1 MIHRRDEFR
10 GAQATIDK
18 VHQLAK
24 DGKINLFTQYQMASV
39 KGDKNLESIDI
50 KHDNNEIK
58 NLKTDYV
65 LGFFGLIMQL
75 GPIANWGLNIDKKT
89 IEVDTEKFE
98 TNQKG
103 IYAVGDICNY
113 PGKLKLI
120 LSGFHEGALAA
131 RACFKLA
138 RPNEKY
144 RFEFT
149 TSSKTIKERLGVKKV
164 IELYSANTPNGK
176 KISIMLEEIGYE
188 YKVINIDLNKGD
200 QFKPEFKK
208 ISPFSK
214 IPVIIDQ
221 DNNKNIFESGAIL
234 MYLAEQ
240 SGKFYDTKDRL
251 EINQWLMAQMG
262 YVGPMLGQHHQFHH
276 YNPGKSQFGEE
287 RYFKISKRI
296 YEELDERLSKS
307 RFLAGENYTIADIG
321 TFPWIARHE
330 WHDIGLKNYKNLT
343 RWYVEISERE
353 AVKKGFKF
361 MNKDE
366 VPPKP

>member
-1 MIHRRDEFR
+1 
-10 GAQATIDK
+10 
-18 VHQLAK
+18 
-24 DGKINLFTQYQMASV
+24 
-39 KGDKNLESIDI
+39 
-50 KHDNNEIK
+50 
-58 NLKTDYV
+58 
-65 LGFFGLIMQL
+65 
-75 GPIANWGLNIDKKT
+75 
-89 IEVDTEKFE
+89 
-98 TNQKG
+98 
-103 IYAVGDICNY
+103 
-113 PGKLKLI
+113 
-120 LSGFHEGALAA
+120 
-131 RACFKLA
+131 
-138 RPNEKY
+138 
-144 RFEFT
+144 
-149 TSSKTIKERLGVKKV
+149 
-164 IELYSANTPNGK
+164 
-176 KISIMLEEIGYE
+176 MLEEIGYE

-296 YEELDERLSKS
+296 YEELDARLSKT

-353 AVKKGFKF
+353 AVKKGFRF